1 MRPEILVLDE
11 PSSNLDPASRRELAG
26 ILRSLD
32 VTVLMVTHDLPYAV
46 ELCERS
52 VVLSE
57 GTRGRRRADAR
68 GARRRGRSWRA
79 TGWSCPV
86 GFSI

>member
-1 MRPEILVLDE
+1 
-11 PSSNLDPASRRELAG
+11 
-26 ILRSLD
+26 
-32 VTVLMVTHDLPYAV
+32 MVTHDLPYAL

-57 GTRGRRRADAR
+57 GTVVADGPTRAVLADAELM
-68 GARRRGRSWRA
+68 ARHRLEL
-79 TGWSCPV
+79 PV